1 MGWRGEHTSS
11 EGIADISPVSREE
24 QLDTVGLQVL
34 CGVLVTDEAELGDLQ
49 ALRTRDVSEVLWS
62 NILLTAPH
70 SLPRSWYALLQ
81 ELRAMNFPVVCGE
94 PACVLA
100 ASS

>member
-1 MGWRGEHTSS
+1 M
-11 EGIADISPVSREE
+11 
-24 QLDTVGLQVL
+24 GLQVL

-49 ALRTRDVSEVLWS
+49 AFRTRDVNEVLWS
-62 NILLTAPH
+62 NILLTAPDT
-70 SLPRSWYALLQ
+70 LLGSWCALREQ
-81 ELRAMNFPVVCGE
+81 ELRAMNFPLVCGE